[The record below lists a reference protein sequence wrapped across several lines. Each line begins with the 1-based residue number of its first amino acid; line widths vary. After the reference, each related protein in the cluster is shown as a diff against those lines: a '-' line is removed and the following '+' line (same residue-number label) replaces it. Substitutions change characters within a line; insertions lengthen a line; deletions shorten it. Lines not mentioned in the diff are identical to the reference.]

1 MAMYFTKQDFQVR
14 IGRQT
19 DWEAFAGKLFSLME
33 QHGGLDRVSNL
44 NSLGYPTKYTIAALW
59 DSREHA
65 REFSRS
71 DALCQLLNEA
81 EPQQSATPL
90 TSIEAFEV
98 VHRVGTGRAAKVG
111 YIIDQKVE
119 AGPGRVEAYENA
131 RLKLFELRKLHGTG
145 FVVNILARFLGGGNR
160 YLVFGGFTDAESEA
174 ATAAAPELLQYWRE
188 YGPATIPISL
198 ESREPYEF
206 VLTAGRVPVP
216 EA

>member
-131 RLKLFELRKLHGTG
+131 RLSCLSCESSTAPALWSISLP
-145 FVVNILARFLGGGNR
+145 
-160 YLVFGGFTDAESEA
+160 VFS
-174 ATAAAPELLQYWRE
+174 AAAI
-188 YGPATIPISL
+188 ATWCSAASPMPSPRQRPPQRRSCCSIGASMDRRRFR
-198 ESREPYEF
+198 SRSSR
-206 VLTAGRVPVP
+206 ANHMNSS
-216 EA
+216 